1 MSSSQVC
8 RYVLLPTLGEN
19 LKEHYSSTKFKE
31 EKKHLI
37 KVNSVMFLYIN
48 NYNL

>member
-31 EKKHLI
+31 EKKTPDKSEFCDVFVH
-37 KVNSVMFLYIN
+37 K
-48 NYNL
+48 